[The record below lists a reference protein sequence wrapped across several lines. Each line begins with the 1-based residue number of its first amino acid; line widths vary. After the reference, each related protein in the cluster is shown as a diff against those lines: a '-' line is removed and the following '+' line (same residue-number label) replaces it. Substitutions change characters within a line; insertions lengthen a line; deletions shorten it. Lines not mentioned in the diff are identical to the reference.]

1 MPQPTPTPERDEK
14 WIFEEKPQPVAPA
27 ERYQMIADAAYFY
40 AEKRGFVGGDVVNDW
55 LQAEAEIDRLLQPQ
69 EQAQSA
75 ESPEKQAYLEKL
87 EASYRDWDARH
98 ETLKNRASEASMA
111 KAEIREEIEALAG
124 KRAEFEVIMND
135 LRQHTGDTWQDL
147 KLMAENAWKEL
158 QETFH
163 RIVARM
169 K

>member
-69 EQAQSA
+69 EHAGSA

-98 ETLKNRASEASMA
+98 ETRKTAQVRQAWLKPRYV
-111 KAEIREEIEALAG
+111 R
-124 KRAEFEVIMND
+124 R
-135 LRQHTGDTWQDL
+135 L
-147 KLMAENAWKEL
+147 KLSPESGQSL
-158 QETFH
+158 
-163 RIVARM
+163 RS
-169 K
+169 